1 MTRQLTYSEAAK
13 LAADRGVT
21 GRRVTEPL
29 AAFHAR
35 YSPSVEVALETF
47 WTLRALTP
55 DQWNA
60 LEEVGQM
67 QGGATGDLARQLRS
81 LHDALLATR

>member
-13 LAADRGVT
+13 MAAERGVT

-35 YSPSVEVALETF
+35 YSPSVEVALEVF
-47 WTLRALTP
+47 WTLRAFTP
-55 DQWNA
+55 DQWGA

-67 QGGATGDLARQLRS
+67 NSGKTGDLARQLRS
-81 LHDALLATR
+81 LHDAMLATR